1 MAITGCRGKGAEV
14 GEKKVRRRKIF
25 RKIHLPCQQ
34 VVDFHFDSDLRA
46 AQLLQ
51 ATNCRTICI
60 WLAENGRQGGCKV
73 AGGRV
78 ENCGTNIR
86 CLCATY
92 TQMKSINSLAFNKI
106 NINPLRFPALI
117 FFFRTFPHIFN
128 AQKLPLPPPHP
139 ESALNYFRS

>member
-1 MAITGCRGKGAEV
+1 M
-14 GEKKVRRRKIF
+14 EKKSAEKEDFQKNSPPLPTSCRFSF
-25 RKIHLPCQQ
+25 RFRFACSSAPSGHKLPYHL
-34 VVDFHFDSDLRA
+34 HMAGGEWTAR
-46 AQLLQ
+46 
-51 ATNCRTICI
+51 
-60 WLAENGRQGGCKV
+60 GCKV

-128 AQKLPLPPPHP
+128 AQKLPLPLPTRI
-139 ESALNYFRS
+139 ST